1 MILIVTSKRDL
12 TSDFVVL
19 ELQRKGLAYFRL
31 NTEDLPKGTF
41 YCQPGLNDSWHFD
54 LEGVSLDLSQ
64 VKAAYFRRP
73 GAPETLLDVAEA
85 EQAYSAGEWQAV
97 LQSMYWAI
105 GNRWLS
111 APHAI
116 ALAEDKIRQLAAA
129 RQFGFLIPQTLIGNS
144 PTAAA
149 AFAAE
154 GGVVG
159 KPLRNAVLKGSPAD
173 KIAFTSRIQIND
185 QTDPLSI
192 KACPLIIQ
200 REVKKRYDVRATVVG
215 EMVFAATIDSQAHP
229 ETEVDWRR
237 SSTPDL
243 VHSSYALPEDIAR
256 KCVALTRSLGLRFGA
271 IDFVL
276 DLDGQLWFLEIN
288 PNGQWAWIETRTGHP
303 IAAAIVAELERIANE
318 KAAAGDLATA

>member
-19 ELQRKGLAYFRL
+19 ELQRKGLEYLRL

-41 YCQPGLNDSWHFD
+41 YCEPGLDDSWHFD
-54 LEGVSLDLSQ
+54 LEGLSFDLSQ

-73 GAPETLLDVAEA
+73 GAPETLPDIAEV
-85 EQAYSAGEWQAV
+85 EQAYSAGEWQAT
-97 LQSMYWAI
+97 LQSMYWAV
-105 GNRWLS
+105 GNRWLN

-129 RQFGFLIPQTLIGNS
+129 RRFGFLIPQTLIGNS
-144 PTAAA
+144 PTAAV

-154 GGVVG
+154 GSVVG
-159 KPLRNAVLKGSPAD
+159 KPLRNAVLKGHPTD
-173 KIAFTSRIQIND
+173 RIVFTSRVRINA

-192 KACPLIIQ
+192 RACPLILQ
-200 REVKKRYDVRATVVG
+200 REVKKWYDVRATVVG
-215 EMVFAATIDSQAHP
+215 DMVFAATIDSQVHP

-237 SSTPDL
+237 SSMPDL
-243 VHSSYALPEDIAR
+243 VHSAYDLPEDIAR
-256 KCVALTRSLGLRFGA
+256 KCVELTRSLDLRFGA
-271 IDFVL
+271 LDFVL
-276 DLDGQLWFLEIN
+276 DPEGQLWFLEIN

-303 IAAAIVAELERIANE
+303 IAAAIVAELERITNE
-318 KAAAGDLATA
+318 KTAASSLAPA